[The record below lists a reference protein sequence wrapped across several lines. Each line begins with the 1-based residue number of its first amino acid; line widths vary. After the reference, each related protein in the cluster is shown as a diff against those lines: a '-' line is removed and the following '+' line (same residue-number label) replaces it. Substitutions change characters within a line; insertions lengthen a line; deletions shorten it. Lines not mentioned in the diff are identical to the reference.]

1 MSDTQLRLSG
11 GILAAPIPLS
21 NDKVFMF
28 GRPAALF
35 ADGL

>member
-11 GILAAPIPLS
+11 GILAAPGPLS

-28 GRPAALF
+28 GERAALF
-35 ADGL
+35 AGRL